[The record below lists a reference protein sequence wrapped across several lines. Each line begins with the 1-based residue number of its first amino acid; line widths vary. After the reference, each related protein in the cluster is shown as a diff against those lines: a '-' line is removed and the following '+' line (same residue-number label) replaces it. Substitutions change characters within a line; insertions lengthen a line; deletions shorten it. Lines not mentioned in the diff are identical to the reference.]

1 MSACSG
7 ELMIFWALLITI
19 FWGNHHNNP
28 HNSLLW
34 PITQT
39 RRGCGDPKNSRLESN
54 ERASSV
60 GKMPGLLG
68 GIVDVLEVGDVVVGG
83 EGAAVGLGRIE
94 GLPRHPTLHL
104 YPWLLPHC
112 VVDLLLP
119 VCFAQ
124 PFVLIILPS
133 IRAGRQLRST

>member
-39 RRGCGDPKNSRLESN
+39 RRVRRPKKQPSRVQRTGQLSGESARFARGDCGCAGGGGCCGWWGRGCGWTGEDRRPPKTPDTPSI
-54 ERASSV
+54 
-60 GKMPGLLG
+60 PC
-68 GIVDVLEVGDVVVGG
+68 
-83 EGAAVGLGRIE
+83 
-94 GLPRHPTLHL
+94 
-104 YPWLLPHC
+104 LLPHC
-112 VVDLLLP
+112 VVGLLP

-133 IRAGRQLRST
+133 IRAGRQLISST